1 MNLRPTVLA
10 AGKPKYLAF
19 VDLIE
24 RNIASGDLR
33 DGDRLP
39 PQRDLADSFNL
50 TIATITKAIR
60 EAARRGIV
68 TARVGSGTFIRIG
81 SPRTEIQESS
91 VDLSLNTVPPDPAK
105 RFLDAAFAELAKRRM
120 SDVACGYKSAT
131 GTEAH
136 RTLMRG
142 WLGARG
148 LSPQSERILLTHGS
162 QHAIAA
168 CFFALTKPG
177 DVVLCEEWTYTG
189 IRRLAELNHV
199 RLEGV
204 KMDDQGLDP
213 RSLSEKLKSSGVKAL
228 ICSAVVQN
236 PTTATMSGERRAE
249 ITTMCQAANVVV
261 IEDDIYGHL
270 SGEKIHPLAA
280 LSPNNVIHISSMS
293 KSLAPGIRLGTMVA
307 PQSLVPALS
316 NALVALHWTAPTL
329 WLSIFEILVANGAIE
344 KCLAEHR
351 AEARRRLELYGEV
364 VGPFPRPELPSYHI
378 WQELPD
384 TWRSEDFVAELAA
397 KRIRVSPAHHFAVG
411 DVLRPRSHV
420 RICLGGGDVDQLR
433 AQLLEFRSV
442 LSRPR
447 SGTTII

>member
-1 MNLRPTVLA
+1 MTLRPSALSR
-10 AGKPKYLAF
+10 GKPKYLAL

-39 PQRDLADSFNL
+39 PQRELASDFDL

-68 TARVGSGTFIRIG
+68 TARAGSGTFIRVG
-81 SPRTEIQESS
+81 SQRSDHHQDS
-91 VDLSLNTVPPDPAK
+91 VDLSLNTVPADPTK
-105 RFLDAAFAELAKRRM
+105 RFLDAAFAELAKRRVG
-120 SDVACGYKSAT
+120 DIACGYEPAT

-142 WLGARG
+142 WLSARS
-148 LSPQSERILLTHGS
+148 LSPQSECILLTHGS
-162 QHAIAA
+162 QQALAA

-177 DVVLCEEWTYTG
+177 DTILCEEWTYTG
-189 IRRLAELNHV
+189 IRRLADLNQV

-204 KMDDQGLDP
+204 EMDKQGLVP
-213 RSLSEKLKSSGVKAL
+213 RSLSDKLKSSGAKAL

-236 PTTATMSGERRAE
+236 PTTATMPSERRAE
-249 ITTMCQAANVVV
+249 IAALCESANIVI

-270 SGEKIHPLAA
+270 SGEKTKPLAA
-280 LSPNNVIHISSMS
+280 IAPQNVIHISSMS
-293 KSLAPGIRLGTMVA
+293 KSLAPGIRLGTMVS

-316 NALVALHWTAPTL
+316 NALVALHWTAPTM
-329 WLSIFEILVANGAIE
+329 WLSLFEILVISGAIE
-344 KCLAEHR
+344 KCLAAHR
-351 AEARRRLELYGEV
+351 AEARRRLKLYEEV
-364 VGPFPRPELPSYHI
+364 VGHLPQLELPSYHV
-378 WQELPD
+378 WQDLPD
-384 TWRSEDFVAELAA
+384 SWRSEDFVTELAA
-397 KRIRVSPAHHFAVG
+397 QSIRVSPAHHFAVG
-411 DVLRPRSHV
+411 TALKPQSQV

-433 AQLLEFRSV
+433 NQLLQFRSV

-447 SGTTII
+447 SGSTII